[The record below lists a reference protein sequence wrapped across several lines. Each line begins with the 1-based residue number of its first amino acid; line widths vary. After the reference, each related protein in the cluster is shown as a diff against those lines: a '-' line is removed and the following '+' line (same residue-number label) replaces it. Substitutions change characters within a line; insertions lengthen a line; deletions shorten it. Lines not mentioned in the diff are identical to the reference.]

1 MTTIDTMKVAAIAV
15 ILGVALDAGEA
26 GAAESR
32 ATAATELSAEQ
43 KARTE
48 ETKYA
53 GIAEQNRQL
62 ANKPAASPD
71 APPIAADSGAITARQ
86 YEKIAALAEKIAANA
101 RKVAELHAKAAA
113 ALQAQAAVTAKP
125 SR

>member
-1 MTTIDTMKVAAIAV
+1 MTTIDTMTLAVIAV
-15 ILGVALDAGEA
+15 ALGAPFGAGVAR
-26 GAAESR
+26 AAESR
-32 ATAATELSAEQ
+32 ATAATELTAEQ

-53 GIAEQNRQL
+53 NIAEQNRQL
-62 ANKPAASPD
+62 ASKPAASPD
-71 APPIAADSGAITARQ
+71 APVMSPDSGAITARQ

-113 ALQAQAAVTAKP
+113 ALQAQAGVTAKP
-125 SR
+125 AR